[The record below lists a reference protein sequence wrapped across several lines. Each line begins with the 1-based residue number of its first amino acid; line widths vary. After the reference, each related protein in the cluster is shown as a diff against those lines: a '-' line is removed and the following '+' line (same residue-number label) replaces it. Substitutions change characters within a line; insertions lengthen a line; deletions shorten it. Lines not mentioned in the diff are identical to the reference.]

1 MTEPIRILIVDDHP
15 IVRQGLRQTIEKE
28 PDFVVLAEADNGQ
41 GALSLIS
48 ELRPDVVVLDVD
60 MPGMNGFELLK
71 AWRETKMSLAAIM
84 LTVHQEEE
92 FFQEAL
98 RLGAQ
103 GYILKESAITDIV
116 SGIRAV
122 AAGQNYVSPALTS
135 YLFKPPPSERPG
147 YGLEHLTATE
157 RSVLRLVAEYRTN
170 NQIADELCISPHTVK
185 THRKNINAKLNL
197 EGNHALMKFALENKT
212 KL

>member
-71 AWRETKMSLAAIM
+71 ALRETKSLAAIM

-116 SGIRAV
+116 NGIRAV

-135 YLFKPPPSERPG
+135 YLFKKTQSERPG
-147 YGLEHLTATE
+147 QGLEQLTATE
-157 RSVLRLVAEYRTN
+157 RSVLRLVAEYKTN

-212 KL
+212 RL